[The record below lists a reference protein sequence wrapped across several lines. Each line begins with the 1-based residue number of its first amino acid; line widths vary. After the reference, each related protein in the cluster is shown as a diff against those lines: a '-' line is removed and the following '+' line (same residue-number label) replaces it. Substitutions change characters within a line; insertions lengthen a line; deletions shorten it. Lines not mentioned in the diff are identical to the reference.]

1 MSPTYLTDSQW
12 EVMKLLLNDTRKR
25 KYPLRDILNALFY
38 LNRTGCQ
45 WPMLPKDFPPFQLC
59 FYYYRKWTVTGLW
72 LKINTLLNRMVRK
85 KKRRKPSPSVGIIDS
100 QSIKNSER
108 GVVDKGF
115 DGNKRIK
122 GRKPHLVVDTLGLI
136 LITLVG
142 PANENEG
149 KAAYR
154 VLQQLK
160 KTRYNRMKK
169 ILADRGYSNK
179 LAVWAKLVL
188 GWIVEIVTHQKG
200 NPNFEIIPLRSKVER
215 TISWLMW
222 SRRLSRDFE
231 CELNSSESQIYI
243 VNIYRGL
250 KHF

>member
-1 MSPTYLTDSQW
+1 MYPTDLTDSQW

-122 GRKPHLVVDTLGLI
+122 GRKPHLVADTLGLI
-136 LITLVG
+136 LIT
-142 PANENEG
+142 
-149 KAAYR
+149 
-154 VLQQLK
+154 
-160 KTRYNRMKK
+160 
-169 ILADRGYSNK
+169 
-179 LAVWAKLVL
+179 
-188 GWIVEIVTHQKG
+188 
-200 NPNFEIIPLRSKVER
+200 FPLR
-215 TISWLMW
+215 I
-222 SRRLSRDFE
+222 F
-231 CELNSSESQIYI
+231 
-243 VNIYRGL
+243 
-250 KHF
+250 